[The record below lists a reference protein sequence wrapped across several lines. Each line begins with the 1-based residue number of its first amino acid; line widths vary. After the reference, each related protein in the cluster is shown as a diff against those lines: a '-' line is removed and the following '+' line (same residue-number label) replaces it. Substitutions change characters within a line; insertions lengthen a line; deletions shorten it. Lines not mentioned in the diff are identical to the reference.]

1 MGTVTPLHRGAG
13 EAFAEGRKVVPL
25 HRIVQGARGEIVL
38 VPMPSDEIEA
48 RLRAGSPNA
57 PGRHIH
63 IEPEPSWR
71 EIIYALAGAFA
82 AGVLVWW
89 VIV

>member
-1 MGTVTPLHRGAG
+1 MLN
-13 EAFAEGRKVVPL
+13 
-25 HRIVQGARGEIVL
+25 I
-38 VPMPSDEIEA
+38 DDIEA
-48 RLRAGSPNA
+48 RLRSPV
-57 PGRHIH
+57 HIR

-89 VIV
+89 VIQ